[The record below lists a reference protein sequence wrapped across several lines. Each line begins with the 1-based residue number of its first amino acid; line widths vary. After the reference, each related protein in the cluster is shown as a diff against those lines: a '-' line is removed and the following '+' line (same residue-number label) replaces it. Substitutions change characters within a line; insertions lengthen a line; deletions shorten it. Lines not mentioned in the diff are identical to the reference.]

1 MKAYKQP
8 EFEMVPLFEGEIETL
23 LTASAEGTKSSVLN
37 YEAILNGDYK

>member
-23 LTASAEGTKSSVLN
+23 LTASGEGTKSGVLN
-37 YEAILNGDYK
+37 YEDILRGEYE